1 MKAGC
6 KMGYDII
13 GDIHGQADMLEAL
26 LVKLGYRNT
35 AGYWRHPDRQAIFVG
50 DFIDRGPEQMRTVNL
65 ARGMVENGSA
75 LAVMGNH
82 EFNAIAWHIPDD
94 RRPGEYLRTHHSH
107 QWGDKNRKQHARFL
121 AEVEH
126 DPKLHQDT
134 IDWFLTLPLWLDLPE
149 LRVVHACWHQSFM
162 NDLTPLLVDGRYLN
176 RDLMIAATDE
186 PENEAGKDTPQAS
199 VFKAVEAL
207 TKGIEVPL
215 PEGHS
220 FLDKEGIRRKN
231 VRVRW
236 WAEMATT
243 YPTAAILP
251 EEDRQGLPD
260 EVLPKHAR
268 IKVIQDRPVF
278 FGHYWM
284 TGTPMPLTDHAA
296 CVDYSAGKGGALVA
310 YRWNGETRLDAANF
324 AWVG

>member
-1 MKAGC
+1 
-6 KMGYDII
+6 MGYDII

-26 LVKLGYRNT
+26 LAKLGYRNI
-35 AGYWRHPDRQAIFVG
+35 AGCWSHPDRQAIFIG
-50 DFIDRGPEQMRTVNL
+50 DFIDRGPDQVRTVTL
-65 ARGMVENGSA
+65 AKGMVENGSA

-82 EFNAIAWHIPDD
+82 EFNAIAWHTPDA
-94 RRPGEYLRTHHSH
+94 RRPGEYLRPHHSSE
-107 QWGDKNRKQHARFL
+107 WGDKNRRQHARFL

-149 LRVVHACWHQSFM
+149 LRVVHACWHQPFM
-162 NDLTPLLVDGRYLN
+162 DHLAPLLVKGRYLN
-176 RDLMIAATDE
+176 RELMIEATDE
-186 PENEAGKDTPQAS
+186 PESEAEKDTPQAS

-215 PEGHS
+215 PAGHS
-220 FLDKEGIRRKN
+220 FQDQDGMRRES

-236 WAEMATT
+236 WDAAATT
-243 YPTAAILP
+243 YPSAALLSD
-251 EEDRQGLPD
+251 EMREQLPD
-260 EVLPKHAR
+260 LPIPGHAR
-268 IKVIQDRPVF
+268 IESMQDKPTF

-284 TGTPMPLTDHAA
+284 TGTPTLLTDYAA

-310 YRWNGETRLDAANF
+310 YRSNGETRLDAANF
-324 AWVG
+324 AWLG